1 MITVTFQSLDWGEND
16 EESWTVMETVVM
28 HRTGLDEL
36 TVISSTHGETP
47 VGLKLVC
54 QPVED

>member
-16 EESWTVMETVVM
+16 EEIWTVMETVVM

-36 TVISSTHGETP
+36 TVISSNHSETP

-54 QPVED
+54 QPIED

>member
-1 MITVTFQSLDWGEND
+1 MTVTFQSLDWGDND
-16 EESWTVMETVVM
+16 EEIWTVMETVVM

-36 TVISSTHGETP
+36 TVISSNHRETP

-54 QPVED
+54 QPIEG